1 MEVFFMTYEEMTARL
16 ETILKTLEQGQV
28 PLADIMTLF
37 QEAKKLSQD
46 IEKLL
51 AQYEAIFNSSS
62 SSSSPISPISP
73 A

>member
-1 MEVFFMTYEEMTARL
+1 MTYEEMTARL

-62 SSSSPISPISP
+62 SPISP

>member
-1 MEVFFMTYEEMTARL
+1 MTYEEMTARL

-62 SSSSPISPISP
+62 SPISPISP

>member
-62 SSSSPISPISP
+62 SPISPISP

>member
-1 MEVFFMTYEEMTARL
+1 MTYEEMTARL

-51 AQYEAIFNSSS
+51 AQYEAIFNS
-62 SSSSPISPISP
+62 
-73 A
+73 